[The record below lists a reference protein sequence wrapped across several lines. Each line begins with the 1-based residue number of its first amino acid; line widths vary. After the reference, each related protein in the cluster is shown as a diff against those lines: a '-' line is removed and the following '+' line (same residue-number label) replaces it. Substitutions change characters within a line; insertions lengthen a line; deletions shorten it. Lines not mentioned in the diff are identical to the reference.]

1 VFYSAVNA
9 AFFEFAGLL
18 CPRSIIEGASRIPGM
33 HSHGKAKLTCR
44 QLPLVR
50 IIAISDKAILVRGYL
65 RAWKHKSNPCDVRE
79 QMAFSLS
86 EVAAEE
92 LKKAYNEASFGP
104 ETFVRIGVMGG
115 GCAGFQYSLQFDDKY
130 DDEKDSRYE
139 QHGVSYV
146 VDKKSSLLLDGAMLG
161 YHKSLE
167 RQGFTF
173 ENPNAVKSCGC
184 GKSFQ

>member
-1 VFYSAVNA
+1 
-9 AFFEFAGLL
+9 
-18 CPRSIIEGASRIPGM
+18 
-33 HSHGKAKLTCR
+33 
-44 QLPLVR
+44 
-50 IIAISDKAILVRGYL
+50 
-65 RAWKHKSNPCDVRE
+65 
-79 QMAFSLS
+79 MAFSLS

-130 DDEKDSRYE
+130 
-139 QHGVSYV
+139 V